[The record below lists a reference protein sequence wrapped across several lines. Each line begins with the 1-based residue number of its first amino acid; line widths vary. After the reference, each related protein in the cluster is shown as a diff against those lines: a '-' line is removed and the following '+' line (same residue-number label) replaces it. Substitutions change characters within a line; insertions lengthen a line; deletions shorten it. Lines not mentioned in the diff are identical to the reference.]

1 MAEKGSLLSRA
12 FSTGEEFTKEEV
24 LDILFYMKEVFGMIL
39 GIVVALIGLM
49 GLTGIVVFVLAIS
62 LLNYLYVFKF
72 LGVDEEVV
80 ETKDVLKE
88 HFMNGF
94 FPFLLSWVIGYNLL
108 NFS

>member
-1 MAEKGSLLSRA
+1 M
-12 FSTGEEFTKEEV
+12 F
-24 LDILFYMKEVFGMIL
+24 DILFYAKEIFGAIL
-39 GIVVALIGLM
+39 GVVIALTGVM
-49 GLTGIVVFVLAIS
+49 GLTAIVAFVLVIS
-62 LLNYLYVFKF
+62 LLNYLYVFRF

-94 FPFLLSWVIGYNLL
+94 FPFLLSWVLCYNII

>member
-1 MAEKGSLLSRA
+1 M
-12 FSTGEEFTKEEV
+12 
-24 LDILFYMKEVFGMIL
+24 LDILFYMKEVFGLVL
-39 GIVVALIGLM
+39 GIVIAIVGLM
-49 GLTGIVVFVLAIS
+49 GLTAIVVFVLGIS

-72 LGVDEEVV
+72 LGVDEEVI

-94 FPFLLSWVIGYNLL
+94 FPFLLSWILGYNLI